1 MNNKAS
7 QELLV
12 YFNEVFRWRRY
23 GGWECNFPE
32 SSSLKC
38 PLWTV
43 IPFYG
48 GWTIQMESEE
58 SLDFRGTRSCFWK
71 AVTCT
76 LLRIRVTPVLRTCLS
91 GPQVTNR
98 LHACQR
104 VCHTSR
110 SFFSMVYRRVCPDH
124 TVLAHDLGAH
134 SGLLHSTRVNEDK
147 CVLRWVEALK
157 GINSHW
163 SMC

>member
-12 YFNEVFRWRRY
+12 YFNEVFRWRSD

-91 GPQVTNR
+91 GPQAMNR
-98 LHACQR
+98 LHARQR
-104 VCHTSR
+104 VCLCHRHCAT
-110 SFFSMVYRRVCPDH
+110 P
-124 TVLAHDLGAH
+124 LGALAPCFIGGSVQITLSLPMTLVH
-134 SGLLHSTRVNEDK
+134 TQGSYIQHELMKIRVS
-147 CVLRWVEALK
+147 L
-157 GINSHW
+157 GG
-163 SMC
+163 